1 MTQRDLAIT
10 FAGGGN
16 RSFYQLGLMNRWRE
30 RLLPRVAAIAACSAG
45 ACIATLM
52 LSGREREVKQFWERR
67 RAGVTKN
74 FEWRRLL
81 SGKRPTPHEPIYRD
95 TLLHAFIEGGFEEIK
110 AQPFPILI
118 LTTAFPMFMPPI
130 AAALLGLCSYDLEKK
145 LKKELIHPS
154 YGRHVGFRPVVFDA
168 RDCRSP
174 AELVD
179 LIIATSATPPFTS
192 VGSFGGRR
200 LLDGGIIDNA
210 PAFLADEVPGVS
222 RNLVLLTRPY
232 PPQVI
237 GRRGTRLYLAPAEPL
252 PVERWDYTRPELV
265 EETILIGE
273 RDADSNSS
281 QLSAFLIE

>member
-1 MTQRDLAIT
+1 MTERDLAIT

-30 RLLPRVAAIAACSAG
+30 TLLPRIAAIAACSAG
-45 ACIATLM
+45 ACVATLM
-52 LSGREREVKQFWERR
+52 LSGREREVKEFWERR
-67 RAGVTKN
+67 REGVMKN

-81 SGKRPTPHEPIYRD
+81 SGQRPTPHEPIYRD
-95 TLLHAFIEGGFEEIK
+95 TLQHAFDDGGFEAIK

-118 LTTAFPMFMPPI
+118 LTTAFPRYMPGL

-145 LKKELIHPS
+145 LKRELIHPS
-154 YGRHVGFRPVVFDA
+154 FGRRVGFRPLVFDA

-200 LLDGGIIDNA
+200 LLDGGIIDNV
-210 PAFLADEVPGVS
+210 PAFLADDVPGVA

-232 PPQVI
+232 PPHVI
-237 GRRGTRLYLAPAEPL
+237 GRQGARLYVAPAETL

-265 EETILIGE
+265 EATISIGE
-273 RDADSNSS
+273 RDADSHSS
-281 QLSAFLIE
+281 RLSAFLVD